1 MPVVV
6 NEFEVV
12 PGGEAPAPSATPA
25 AGESQQQQ
33 HQPDPT
39 KAEEEL
45 VRSLRRLE
53 ARALRLHAS

>member
-12 PGGEAPAPSATPA
+12 PGGAAPAQNPQPPA
-25 AGESQQQQ
+25 ESQPPA
-33 HQPDPT
+33 PDPT

-45 VRSLRRLE
+45 ARSLRRLQT
-53 ARALRLHAS
+53 RALRLHAS

>member
-12 PGGEAPAPSATPA
+12 PEAAPPSENGAGG
-25 AGESQQQQ
+25 QQQPPS
-33 HQPDPT
+33 PDPT

-45 VRSLRRLE
+45 ERSLRRLQ
-53 ARALRLHAS
+53 ARAIRLHAS